1 MTRFCSYCH
10 RVCCLTQIHSN
21 TFSTNDSHSLTSGPE
36 RERNRERDTK
46 SYSNVPERDISHMKC
61 CIFCCQS
68 LVVFFKIYSV
78 SSVLNKKPEL
88 FTGLLQSSTDP
99 HVIINKHKMMKA
111 SSYCSDFFPP
121 IYYRYCSPSPCC
133 SHQPSLQDT
142 VKKLFTCISH
152 IQNFSLT
159 LTVVE
164 TALLTP
170 HHVKI

>member
-68 LVVFFKIYSV
+68 MVVFFFKSIV
-78 SSVLNKKPEL
+78 C
-88 FTGLLQSSTDP
+88 LLCLTKSQNCSLACCSLLLTLMSLLISTKWWKLL
-99 HVIINKHKMMKA
+99 VIVQI
-111 SSYCSDFFPP
+111 FPP
-121 IYYRYCSPSPCC
+121 LFIIDIVLHLLAVLISQAFKIRLKNYSPVY
-133 SHQPSLQDT
+133 HTFRIFHWHWQ
-142 VKKLFTCISH
+142 
-152 IQNFSLT
+152 
-159 LTVVE
+159 
-164 TALLTP
+164 LLRRLSW
-170 HHVKI
+170 HHTT

>member
-46 SYSNVPERDISHMKC
+46 SYNNVPEREISHIKC

-68 LVVFFKIYSV
+68 WGGFIYSV

-99 HVIINKHKMMKA
+99 HAIINKHKMMEA
-111 SSYCSDFFPP
+111 SSYCSDFLSS
-121 IYYRYCSPSPCC
+121 IYYRYCSPCC
-133 SHQPSLQDT
+133 SHQPSLQDML
-142 VKKLFTCISH
+142 KKLFTCISQH
-152 IQNFSLT
+152 LEFLIDIDSC
-159 LTVVE
+159 
-164 TALLTP
+164 
-170 HHVKI
+170 